1 TGRHWLMLCD
11 VPTCTIRHVL
21 PRPGTLFV
29 PAALSAD
36 GSVLPVDS
44 TPRAYHWKLGN
55 EITFWD
61 FTKQTCVR
69 KNAVKGGVTLTPSP
83 DGRWLASGEYGKIS
97 LYDAT
102 TQERVDTWNDLNLSR
117 DDGNSYGTFFSPDSR
132 RLAARPGHYR
142 SGYPTVHRRLIIF
155 DVTGA
160 K

>member
-1 TGRHWLMLCD
+1 PDGKLLAAGSALQFWELPEGTERRYGVPAGGVVAFSPDGRNLLTGRHWLVLCD

-36 GSVLPVDS
+36 RSVLPVDS

-102 TQERVDTWNDLNLSR
+102 TQERVDTWND
-117 DDGNSYGTFFSPDSR
+117 
-132 RLAARPGHYR
+132 
-142 SGYPTVHRRLIIF
+142 
-155 DVTGA
+155 
-160 K
+160 